1 MLKQPQRGVD
11 MEPSSETGRRR
22 CARCRRPESHCLC
35 AAIPRVPSDTSV
47 IVIQHPSE
55 AEHALNTARL
65 LVLGLC
71 NATLVTAETLSPEL
85 EALLLDPTWH
95 TELLFPS
102 PSASLISP
110 HLSHAKPRRL
120 VLLDGT
126 WRKARKLLHLNSVLR
141 SLPHVELP
149 SGIPSRYRLR
159 KAPAAGALS
168 TIEAGVAALTIIEPA
183 TNFNPILRPFEVLIE
198 GQITAMGIHTYQ
210 QNHPES

>member
-1 MLKQPQRGVD
+1 
-11 MEPSSETGRRR
+11 MESSSETGRRR

-35 AAIPRVPSDTSV
+35 AVIPQVPSDTSV

-71 NATLVTAETLSPEL
+71 NAILVTADTLSPEL
-85 EALLLDPTWH
+85 ESLLLDPAWH

-102 PSASLISP
+102 PGASLISAQP
-110 HLSHAKPRRL
+110 GQTKPRRL

-126 WRKARKLLHLNSVLR
+126 WRKARKLLHLNPVLR
-141 SLPHVELP
+141 SLAHVELP
-149 SGIPSRYRLR
+149 AGIPSRYRLR

-183 TNFNPILRPFEVLIE
+183 VDFNPILRPFELLIE

-210 QNHPES
+210 QNHLKS